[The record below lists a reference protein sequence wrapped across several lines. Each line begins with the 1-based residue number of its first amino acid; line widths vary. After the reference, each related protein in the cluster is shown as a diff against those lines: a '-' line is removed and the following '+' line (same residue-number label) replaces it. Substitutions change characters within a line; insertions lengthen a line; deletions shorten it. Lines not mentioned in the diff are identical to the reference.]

1 MYYLEHTYTWKTYL
15 LTMWNSNLTECPVLI
30 DFFFFLVDLATL
42 RDFFHPTL
50 LCSPKILFSWAFFPI
65 SLPSLRTVI
74 SSPSTLFWG
83 VLSLSGFELWWE
95 APGFCIKG
103 LRVTHASGEIGRGPI
118 WIHFFWYSTLNKY
131 SFELSLPSPSGTSKP
146 HLGNSNTTYWYL
158 RRNGSND
165 FKILSPATF

>member
-30 DFFFFLVDLATL
+30 DFFFFFLVDLATL

-146 HLGNSNTTYWYL
+146 HLGNSNTTY
-158 RRNGSND
+158 
-165 FKILSPATF
+165 